1 MSHTD
6 LDAVAAP
13 EVSKKGPEF
22 EPPAASVARIVKNS
36 LPSDIQLSKD
46 AKAAFSRAAGIF
58 IFYLTHCA
66 NEFKADSKR
75 STIQAVDVMAA
86 LKELDFGD
94 LEGPIEE
101 FMQLYKKEQK
111 EEAAKKKAEK
121 ISKSSSTT
129 DAGSAETATMAGKE
143 GDAEGAEEETPEDN
157 DYDEG
162 MDSDP

>member
-94 LEGPIEE
+94 LEGPIE
-101 FMQLYKKEQK
+101 QLYKKEQK